1 MPMQIWRAIYPMG
14 IHFGISQIVAYAG
27 LYFLVLRNG
36 GNKDAYYGQ
45 VMMLT
50 GLTGLLALIPTL
62 FFYKKDLAARKYG
75 GILKE
80 KRTRKLGFW
89 EGILLFFMGG
99 ALAQYI
105 NMIVNIL
112 LMGSDASMKYQNTV
126 ERMTGGKTLLSMIL
140 WIGIVAPLA
149 EEAIFRWLVFLRFRD
164 NLRLITAAILS
175 GVMFGIYHGNLVQGI
190 YASIL
195 GTVFALLLEWS
206 GSLWGSVLLHM
217 GANIWSLISG
227 TAAAYIMENE
237 ERIMVWGMLAL
248 GLLILTVLGMRYFY
262 KKYTGRNRIRE
273 I

>member
-1 MPMQIWRAIYPMG
+1 
-14 IHFGISQIVAYAG
+14 
-27 LYFLVLRNG
+27 
-36 GNKDAYYGQ
+36 
-45 VMMLT
+45 
-50 GLTGLLALIPTL
+50 
-62 FFYKKDLAARKYG
+62 
-75 GILKE
+75 
-80 KRTRKLGFW
+80 
-89 EGILLFFMGG
+89 
-99 ALAQYI
+99 
-105 NMIVNIL
+105 
-112 LMGSDASMKYQNTV
+112 MGSDASMKYQNTV

-149 EEAIFRWLVFLRFRD
+149 EEAIFRWLIFLRFRD

-206 GSLWGSVLLHM
+206 GSLWGSVFLHM

-227 TAAAYIMENE
+227 SAAAYIMENE
-237 ERIMVWGMLAL
+237 ERIMAWGMLAL
-248 GLLILTVLGMRYFY
+248 GLLILTAFGMRYFY

>member
-1 MPMQIWRAIYPMG
+1 
-14 IHFGISQIVAYAG
+14 
-27 LYFLVLRNG
+27 
-36 GNKDAYYGQ
+36 
-45 VMMLT
+45 
-50 GLTGLLALIPTL
+50 
-62 FFYKKDLAARKYG
+62 
-75 GILKE
+75 
-80 KRTRKLGFW
+80 
-89 EGILLFFMGG
+89 
-99 ALAQYI
+99 
-105 NMIVNIL
+105 
-112 LMGSDASMKYQNTV
+112 MGSDASMKYQNTV

-248 GLLILTVLGMRYFY
+248 GLLILTVFGMRYFY

>member
-62 FFYKKDLAARKYG
+62 LFYKKDLAARKYG

-112 LMGSDASMKYQNTV
+112 FMGSDASMKYQNTV

-237 ERIMVWGMLAL
+237 ERIMAWGMLAL
-248 GLLILTVLGMRYFY
+248 GLLILTVFGMRYFY

>member
-1 MPMQIWRAIYPMG
+1 MG

-50 GLTGLLALIPTL
+50 GLTGLLALIPAL

-75 GILKE
+75 GIIPE
-80 KRTRKLGFW
+80 KRKRKLGLG
-89 EGILLFFMGG
+89 EGVLLFFMGG

-105 NMIVNIL
+105 NMAVNLL

-126 ERMTGGKTLLSMIL
+126 ERMTGGKTLFSMIL
-140 WIGIVAPLA
+140 WIGIIAPLA
-149 EEAIFRWLVFLRFRD
+149 EEAIFRWLIFLRLRD
-164 NLRLITAAILS
+164 NLRLLTAAILS

-206 GSLWGSVLLHM
+206 GSLWGSVFLHM
-217 GANIWSLISG
+217 GANIWSLVSG
-227 TAAAYIMENE
+227 AVAAYVLENE
-237 ERIMVWGMLAL
+237 ERIMAWGMLVLAM
-248 GLLILTVLGMRYFY
+248 LILTAFGMRYFY
-262 KKYTGRNRIRE
+262 KKYTGHDKRRE